1 MKISL
6 EGPKAQKGSNL
17 AVNVEHLNVYYTFI
31 YDIQF
36 INRKLGNAGDRKGNA
51 DVGIPEGQKCTAG
64 GLVVCVQLYSVY
76 STAQYRC
83 TVYSWRTSSL
93 CTAVQCLQYSTVHVY
108 SVQCTVYSLYLLAGG
123 VSGRV
128 EPPQTDVE
136 DHCYGGEEEGGE

>member
-51 DVGIPEGQKCTAG
+51 AVGIPELQKYTKCTCG
-64 GLVVCVQLYSVY
+64 GLVVCVPFG
-76 STAQYRC
+76 R
-83 TVYSWRTSSL
+83 R
-93 CTAVQCLQYSTVHVY
+93 
-108 SVQCTVYSLYLLAGG
+108 G
-123 VSGRV
+123 VRQG
-128 EPPQTDVE
+128 
-136 DHCYGGEEEGGE
+136 